1 MPADSGGGGSS
12 GAHGAPQQAPQ
23 QPLQQAPQQPPPARP
38 LPRPHLVR
46 QAKAALKRALEQ
58 SDDAAQIMS
67 VVVQGANMLLED
79 LLGDDDADLDP
90 ADVALAMPPGMPPR
104 IVQRVLSYCFDR
116 TYQLSPDGFCTIKH
130 PSDYKTRIK
139 PAASDEYFI
148 KMIRLDRA
156 AFFELRNALR
166 PLLKRMPTP
175 MKPNPL
181 SVGEQ
186 LWIALRYLASGA
198 PLPTIGEAVHYST
211 TTVHRCVRDV
221 CCAIITTKRH
231 ELVKWPN
238 DDDGIMHLVAGFRS
252 FAGIPNIVGAIDGSN
267 IGIVTPPF
275 SGDAYIDRKG
285 HTSIKLQAVCDADM
299 LFMDLYCGPSGR
311 WHDQRAFR
319 ASPLWE
325 ELHEGALGARLQ
337 RAALEV
343 PVPPA
348 TPGGPARVAR
358 LPLQVVADSA
368 YTATEFVLPAFQDS
382 TADVGPRR
390 TFNLAHART
399 RNVIERAFGLLKA
412 RWRILLRRID
422 TKLSTTVHII
432 AACCILHN
440 ICVKAGLE
448 EDAEVAAEARRLL
461 AESEAA
467 RAAAA
472 AARAAG
478 PPAREQWNSSTHGSR
493 IRDDIM
499 AYLSGQQ

>member
-1 MPADSGGGGSS
+1 LLPGTADS
-12 GAHGAPQQAPQ
+12 
-23 QPLQQAPQQPPPARP
+23 RP
-38 LPRPHLVR
+38 SRRSFHPSPRP
-46 QAKAALKRALEQ
+46 
-58 SDDAAQIMS
+58 
-67 VVVQGANMLLED
+67 
-79 LLGDDDADLDP
+79 
-90 ADVALAMPPGMPPR
+90 
-104 IVQRVLSYCFDR
+104 
-116 TYQLSPDGFCTIKH
+116 SPQH

-156 AFFELRNALR
+156 ALFELRNALR

-238 DDDGIMHLVAGFRS
+238 DDDGIMHLVRRPARVLAPAHRPGGGQPPPTPKTPPPPCPPTPAPPHAPQVAGFRS

-325 ELHEGALGARLQ
+325 EPHEGALGARLQ

-368 YTATEFVLPAFQDS
+368 YTAVEFVLPAFQDS

-422 TKLSTTVHII
+422 TKLSTT
-432 AACCILHN
+432 
-440 ICVKAGLE
+440 
-448 EDAEVAAEARRLL
+448 RTSSR
-461 AESEAA
+461 
-467 RAAAA
+467 RAA
-472 AARAAG
+472 
-478 PPAREQWNSSTHGSR
+478 SSTTS
-493 IRDDIM
+493 
-499 AYLSGQQ
+499 A